1 MGYKAVY
8 NEDKSVIIV
17 NQNELIGLHSA
28 EFNNLIQESIDKVRK
43 NISVDLSKV
52 QFISSMGIGLLVH
65 AYTTCAKKNIDF
77 NLQGVNDH
85 IMKVLNQVK
94 LTQIFNI
101 V

>member
-8 NEDKSVIIV
+8 NEDKSIIIV

-28 EFNNLIQESIDKVRK
+28 FNNLIQESIDKVSN

-65 AYTTCAKKNIDF
+65 AYTTCTKKNINF

-85 IMKVLNQVK
+85 IMKVLSQVK
-94 LTQIFNI
+94 LTQLFNI